1 MRVTRSVIPN
11 LFTMTNLFCGF
22 SSIVRTMEGN
32 FKGAALMIVL
42 GGVFDALDGV
52 MARLT
57 KSSSEFGVELD
68 SLADVVSFCLAPSVL
83 VYKIYFHQFDPPGMV
98 LAALP
103 AICGALRLA
112 RFNVQLVG
120 FDKDYFR
127 GLPSP
132 AAAFMI
138 VSYVYFFYD
147 ASTPAAAAQT
157 GMWLGVISVAVSL
170 LMVSTVKYDTQ
181 PKLSRRAIAEH
192 PFRFALFIVGLTL
205 VLASKGEA
213 LFPVMSL
220 YVAFGLVRWV
230 VLAVKHRFAPASEE
244 EEEEEEAQEI
254 G

>member
-1 MRVTRSVIPN
+1 VIPN

-32 FKGAALMIVL
+32 YKLAAVMIVL

-83 VYKIYFHQFDPPGMV
+83 IYKIYFHQFDPPGMV
-98 LAALP
+98 LAAMP

-132 AAAFMI
+132 AAALTI
-138 VSYVYFFYD
+138 VAFVYFLYD
-147 ASTPAAAAQT
+147 SSTPAAAAQT
-157 GMWLGVISVAVSL
+157 GLWLGSISVAVSL

-181 PKLSRRAIAEH
+181 PKLSRRAIGEH
-192 PFRFALFIVGLTL
+192 PIRFALFIVGITL
-205 VLASKGEA
+205 VLATKGEA
-213 LFPVMSL
+213 LFPVISL
-220 YVAFGLVRWV
+220 YVVFGLVRWV
-230 VLAVKHRFAPASEE
+230 VTAVKRRFAPEE
-244 EEEEEEAQEI
+244 DEDEEEEAREV